1 MKYGKHLAAVALGL
15 VCAAQMYSTH
25 TALALDKAAIGAQ
38 ADPTETVTFEVY
50 LPIQHP
56 DQLDALLVQLHDP
69 NSALY
74 HQWLTP
80 AQFNT
85 RFGPDAGT
93 VAAVRKEIEAF
104 GLTAK
109 PLSPRFLSVSG
120 SARGVEQLL
129 STRLNQGTYANGAK
143 TIVATGQIS
152 LPTAMASAN
161 AQVSGLSGVIHMRP
175 NSHRAALPANRTSPV
190 GGYWFDDLKQAYSF
204 PSFLSFAGKG
214 ANIGVLMS
222 SDFRLSDMNLY
233 FSHEKLKTPSFSEV
247 KINGGAPFDLNS
259 GATFEAALDLQ
270 QTGGMA
276 PQASIRLYNIPDL
289 SDANIQAALVI
300 IDEDNREDVVNMS
313 FSGPELLFA
322 PSYNGG
328 QDFRGILRAEDELFA
343 QGNAQGI
350 TFVGSS
356 GDTGAKTVPA
366 LACFAPGATSKCG
379 GFVPSAEFPASSPH
393 VTGVGGTNLITRHT
407 SGSLDSTYVR
417 EAAYGD
423 PLTVDIDFGT
433 PAQGSFWGSGGGN
446 SIVFG
451 KPAYQKLVTTGSTA
465 RTVPDLSLQMGGC
478 PQGAVTPCAP
488 NRSFVI
494 TIVGGQAV
502 GLIGTSISSPDF
514 AGLTALKVQRLGG
527 RQGNENFAIYALAAK
542 QAQNPSAPLVFHR
555 NIPGFNG
562 LFSAVGNYNRV
573 VGVGTVYGKNFIL
586 APTVPVAG
594 VPQTPTNP

>member
-1 MKYGKHLAAVALGL
+1 
-15 VCAAQMYSTH
+15 
-25 TALALDKAAIGAQ
+25 
-38 ADPTETVTFEVY
+38 
-50 LPIQHP
+50 
-56 DQLDALLVQLHDP
+56 
-69 NSALY
+69 
-74 HQWLTP
+74 
-80 AQFNT
+80 
-85 RFGPDAGT
+85 
-93 VAAVRKEIEAF
+93 
-104 GLTAK
+104 
-109 PLSPRFLSVSG
+109 
-120 SARGVEQLL
+120 
-129 STRLNQGTYANGAK
+129 
-143 TIVATGQIS
+143 
-152 LPTAMASAN
+152 
-161 AQVSGLSGVIHMRP
+161 
-175 NSHRAALPANRTSPV
+175 V

-204 PSFLSFAGKG
+204 PSFLSFAGK
-214 ANIGVLMS
+214 ARTIGVLMS

-259 GATFEAALDLQ
+259 SATFEAALDLQ

-289 SDANIQAALVI
+289 SDANIMAGIARI
-300 IDEDNREDVVNMS
+300 NESNREDVVNMS
-313 FSGPELLFA
+313 FGGPELSFTA
-322 PSYNGG
+322 AYNGG
-328 QDFRGILRAEDELFA
+328 HDLRGILRTEDELFA

-350 TFVGSS
+350 TFVAST
-356 GDTGAKTVPA
+356 GDFGAKPLPA
-366 LACFAPGATSKCG
+366 AACFAQNATSKCG
-379 GFVPSAEFPASSPH
+379 GMLASAEFPASSPH
-393 VTGVGGTNLITRHT
+393 VTAVGGTNLITRHT

-423 PLTVDIDFGT
+423 PVTSDIEYGT
-433 PAQGSFWGSGGGN
+433 PAQGEFWGSGGGN
-446 SIVFG
+446 SITFG

-478 PQGAVTPCAP
+478 PQLPCAP

-494 TIVGGQAV
+494 AVVGGQAF

-586 APTVPVAG
+586 APNVPVAG